1 MKSTENAYL
10 CHVICNLMSNKKRS
24 IKDWADDDKPREK
37 MMNKGKAAMTDTEL
51 LAILIRTGK
60 EGVTAV
66 EVAQNLLAAA
76 NNSLVDLSYLSL
88 QELTSVDGIGE
99 AKAITIMAALEI
111 GRRRLSAEAS
121 KKSTI
126 GNSRDCYERVLPYI
140 DDPRQEHFI
149 VIYLNQKQAVLKTEC
164 VSKGGI
170 THAIADPKIIFRN
183 ALSLGATALIMAH
196 NHPSGVPTPST
207 EDRNLTKK
215 FIAAGKLLDIKV
227 IDHIIIGE
235 GRYFSFLDNGQLD
248 L

>member
-1 MKSTENAYL
+1 MKSTENVYL
-10 CHVICNLMSNKKRS
+10 CPHICSPMSNNKRS

-51 LAILIRTGK
+51 LAILIRSGK

-76 NNSLVDLSYLSL
+76 NNSLVDLSYLTL
-88 QELTSVDGIGE
+88 KELTSIDCIGK

-121 KKSTI
+121 KKSII
-126 GNSRDCYERVLPYI
+126 GNSRDCYERLLPYI

-149 VIYLNQKQAVLKTEC
+149 IMYLNQKQAVLKTEC

-170 THAIADPKIIFRN
+170 THAIADPKVIFRN
-183 ALSLGATALIMAH
+183 ALGIGATAIVMAH
-196 NHPSGVPTPST
+196 NHPSGIPTPST

-215 FIAAGKLLDIKV
+215 FIAAGKLLDIKI
-227 IDHIIIGE
+227 IDHVIIGE
-235 GRYFSFLDNGQLD
+235 GRYYSFLDNGQLD